1 VALQCSTVNVGYGY
15 RLKPV
20 HEVCHTVNAATV
32 VLHIIDI
39 IIINCTVCMC
49 VILVPIDRTGGI
61 NMLYVFV
68 DIKIDSLHFIQTLQ
82 HNFAPGTHLAL
93 VSTIQFV
100 PTLQV
105 S

>member
-1 VALQCSTVNVGYGY
+1 M
-15 RLKPV
+15 
-20 HEVCHTVNAATV
+20 V
-32 VLHIIDI
+32 V
-39 IIINCTVCMC
+39 VC

-68 DIKIDSLHFIQTLQ
+68 DIKIDTLHFIETLQ
-82 HNFAPGTHLAL
+82 HNFTAGTHLAL

-105 S
+105 SQFFCLICAEFCPL